1 MDSNAIDA
9 QSITSEHSVASST
22 SSALHGAVL
31 AAVKRERS
39 PTPVHNN
46 SKTMNTISV
55 ATNLTN
61 NNHNSNNNNNNNNNN
76 NSPRHNKLSPSYHH
90 NNNNNNSILLAHSM
104 NPTALLMHHQQQQ
117 QQQQQHQ
124 QHQQQLNGSR
134 DGNSSRGGSGPGGS
148 AAGSLSGSI
157 GDDRPSNGRLSHTGR
172 GSSCSPASSPTRH
185 PNAVSPVTSLNHTM
199 MQQMQ
204 QQHHQLSPPPH
215 VTGVPTPNG
224 LPAGLPPR
232 MPHGLPPHSLGL
244 LNSLQ
249 MMHHA
254 SPLELMAAAHH
265 HVPPRSYNSPPPIS
279 TSDPSAN
286 ECKLVEYRGQKVA
299 AFIISGDT
307 MLCLPQAF
315 ELFLKHLVGGLHT
328 VYTKLKRLD
337 IVPLVCNVEQ
347 VRILRGLGAIQPGV
361 NRCKLLA
368 CKDFDILYRD
378 CTTARCLSIKPPE
391 RPGRPPKRGP
401 VGLSLPPTHL
411 SQHPQLKKHRL
422 DNGDYAYE
430 NGHIADLNRLEKS
443 PLLANG
449 YNPPPINHMAFMQ
462 MNHHPG
468 TALMSPGMPPHGLH
482 ARPDSQML
490 KAAAQGG
497 MSAANMDA
505 LARSGIWENC
515 RAAYEDIVKHLERL
529 REERTDERQQMNSG
543 GGVGNEPKIRDLSSR
558 NSGSPSRQS
567 PVLNLSKSGG
577 NTDQGSNCDER
588 SERSEM
594 HSPVH
599 SVRDGSVGGG
609 SQGVIGVEDD
619 DDENLSDDNASE
631 VDERCAKDEED
642 LSDTERDN
650 ITSSAASQR
659 HHPLHH
665 HHHHQLH
672 HGANSNAMGVGER
685 GGVAGGPGAGVGVGV
700 GVGGLGVAAAAAAA
714 TAAGLNERDI
724 LNTHAALQQSPV
736 STHNA
741 AAVAALQQH
750 HQRALN
756 YSHLAAAAA
765 VAGGATGGPG
775 AKAALTNGPGS
786 GGALAGTE
794 ALLAANDATAA
805 AALAGGLAL
814 GPLAME
820 SHEAPPSNH
829 ALMNNIMTLMKVVA
843 DNLRQQD
850 RHITY
855 EKAELKMD
863 VLREREVK
871 DSLNRQLAD
880 ERKLRVLYQ
889 KRYRRERKM
898 RIRYQQQLDGGKRK
912 LTHPSNAGGSSS
924 GGGSANNGG
933 AVGPNG
939 NEDGRSSVGGE
950 CKNNSG
956 EAATR
961 KTEPDNDCKSSEKS
975 EKSLNSND
983 GCSQSQNA
991 QQQSQQTQL
1000 QQQHHQTPSQSL
1012 SHHHLQQQQQQP
1024 LRLRQRSESPS
1035 FKREPHSD
1043 RDSPLVGRRSVDRLE
1058 RCDRDHAERESREHC
1073 ERSERD
1079 CGDAAAIERSLSM
1092 PPTSQAESSLA
1103 AAAAASGGKAPWNYP
1118 GIDLMAT
1125 GAFWQNY
1132 SESLAQ
1138 EIELERKS
1146 RAANA
1151 ERDVK
1156 SPLTERPPAYY
1167 KNSMLFGGAN

>member
-1 MDSNAIDA
+1 MDSTAIDA
-9 QSITSEHSVASST
+9 HSITSEQSVASSS
-22 SSALHGAVL
+22 SSALHAAVL
-31 AAVKRERS
+31 TAVKRERS
-39 PTPVHNN
+39 PTPV
-46 SKTMNTISV
+46 SIGKAMNTISV

-61 NNHNSNNNNNNNNNN
+61 NNHNNNNNNNNNN

-117 QQQQQHQ
+117 QQQQQQH
-124 QHQQQLNGSR
+124 QHQQQQNGTR

-148 AAGSLSGSI
+148 GGGSLSGSI
-157 GDDRPSNGRLSHTGR
+157 GDERPSNGRLSHTGR

-361 NRCKLLA
+361 NRCKLLS
-368 CKDFDILYRD
+368 CKDFDVLYRD

-391 RPGRPPKRGP
+391 SNSLQFRSSRPGRPPKRGP
-401 VGLSLPPTHL
+401 VGLSLPPSHL

-430 NGHIADLNRLEKS
+430 NGHIGDLNRLEKS

-543 GGVGNEPKIRDLSSR
+543 GGSEPKIRDLSSR
-558 NSGSPSRQS
+558 NSGSPNRQS

-577 NTDQGSNCDER
+577 NTDQGSNCDDR

-599 SVRDGSVGGG
+599 SVHEGSVGGG

-631 VDERCAKDEED
+631 VDERCAKDDED

-650 ITSSAASQR
+650 ITSTASSQR
-659 HHPLHH
+659 HPLHHHHH

-672 HGANSNAMGVGER
+672 HGASNAVGIGER
-685 GGVAGGPGAGVGVGV
+685 GVPGGPGGGV
-700 GVGGLGVAAAAAAA
+700 GVGGLGVTAAAVAAV
-714 TAAGLNERDI
+714 GLNERDVV
-724 LNTHAALQQSPV
+724 NSHATLQQSPV

-741 AAVAALQQH
+741 AAVAALQHH

-756 YSHLAAAAA
+756 YSQLAAAAA
-765 VAGGATGGPG
+765 VAGGAAGGPG
-775 AKAALTNGPGS
+775 ANAALTNGPGS

-814 GPLAME
+814 GPLAMDP
-820 SHEAPPSNH
+820 HGAPSSTET
-829 ALMNNIMTLMKVVA
+829 LLRNIQSLLKVAA
-843 DNLRQQD
+843 DNARQQE
-850 RHITY
+850 RQISY

-871 DSLNRQLAD
+871 DSLDRQLAD

-898 RIRYQQQLDGGKRK
+898 RIRYQQQLDSGKRK
-912 LTHPSNAGGSSS
+912 LTHPSNAGSSSGSNGSS
-924 GGGSANNGG
+924 GGGGCSA
-933 AVGPNG
+933 AGPNA
-939 NEDGRSSVGGE
+939 NEEGRSSVGGE
-950 CKNNSG
+950 CKSNSG
-956 EAATR
+956 ETTAR
-961 KTEPDNDCKSSEKS
+961 KTEPASSCA
-975 EKSLNSND
+975 LN
-983 GCSQSQNA
+983 
-991 QQQSQQTQL
+991 
-1000 QQQHHQTPSQSL
+1000 
-1012 SHHHLQQQQQQP
+1012 
-1024 LRLRQRSESPS
+1024 
-1035 FKREPHSD
+1035 
-1043 RDSPLVGRRSVDRLE
+1043 LV
-1058 RCDRDHAERESREHC
+1058 
-1073 ERSERD
+1073 
-1079 CGDAAAIERSLSM
+1079 
-1092 PPTSQAESSLA
+1092 P
-1103 AAAAASGGKAPWNYP
+1103 
-1118 GIDLMAT
+1118 
-1125 GAFWQNY
+1125 
-1132 SESLAQ
+1132 
-1138 EIELERKS
+1138 
-1146 RAANA
+1146 
-1151 ERDVK
+1151 
-1156 SPLTERPPAYY
+1156 
-1167 KNSMLFGGAN
+1167 